1 MNTMYFEITD
11 GAVKV
16 GISITEQADGSLLF
30 DLDVL
35 GDSGTIGDL
44 NGLFFDLADD
54 AIVSNLTVSGINLTG
69 ENIDANSVSKVD
81 GYNNV
86 NGEVVK
92 EDGKFDVGVQFGT
105 AGIGADDIQSTS
117 FTLATKDGSALT
129 IADVLSQDFAV
140 RLTSVGELDGAR
152 TDSVKISGTSEPI
165 ITEPANLAVDN
176 TMTVSNAETFSDFGL
191 SDPLDNFVFSMLEND
206 VTSDN
211 QPYTGDVVE
220 VNGQVLVAGTSYVGS
235 NGGLL
240 MVNADGTVDFSA
252 NGEFDQLT
260 GLERANTQF
269 TYGIEGGS
277 TATLD
282 VEVFAFGGGGG
293 GGGGDDDLFPF

>member
-1 MNTMYFEITD
+1 MCWAI
-11 GAVKV
+11 AAQ
-16 GISITEQADGSLLF
+16 S
-30 DLDVL
+30 
-35 GDSGTIGDL
+35 GDL

-140 RLTSVGELDGAR
+140 RLTSVGEFDGAR
-152 TDSVKISGTSEPI
+152 TDSVKISGTSDPI

>member
-1 MNTMYFEITD
+1 MNTMYYEITD

-86 NGEVVK
+86 NGEIVK

-152 TDSVKISGTSEPI
+152 TDSVKISGTSDPI

-293 GGGGDDDLFPF
+293 GGDDDLFPF

>member
-1 MNTMYFEITD
+1 M
-11 GAVKV
+11 
-16 GISITEQADGSLLF
+16 
-30 DLDVL
+30 L

-54 AIVSNLTVSGINLTG
+54 SIVSNLTVSGINLTG

-117 FTLATKDGSALT
+117 FTLATKDGSALS

-140 RLTSVGELDGAR
+140 RLTSVGEFDGAR
-152 TDSVKISGTSEPI
+152 TDSVKISGTSDPI
-165 ITEPANLAVDN
+165 ITEPPEPANLAVDN
-176 TMTVSNAETFSDFGL
+176 TMTVSNAETFSDFGF

-211 QPYTGDVVE
+211 QSYTGDVVE

-260 GLERANTQF
+260 GLETANTQF

-282 VEVFAFGGGGG
+282 VEVFAFDG
-293 GGGGDDDLFPF
+293 GGGGDDGLFPF